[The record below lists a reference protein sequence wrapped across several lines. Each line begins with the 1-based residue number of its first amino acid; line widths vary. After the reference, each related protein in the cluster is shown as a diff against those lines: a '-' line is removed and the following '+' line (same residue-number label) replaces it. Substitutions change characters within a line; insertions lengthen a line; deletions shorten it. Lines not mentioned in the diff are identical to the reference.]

1 MKIKVKMSVS
11 ESTQSDSFTLDE
23 LGFMKEEWENLS
35 DIEKIDAIQKAVD
48 DLPEHPYWVVDSFTD
63 ND

>member
-23 LGFMKEEWENLS
+23 LGFTKEEWENLS
-35 DIEKIDAIQKAVD
+35 DIEK
-48 DLPEHPYWVVDSFTD
+48 